1 MNEKRPEFRDALAA
15 LTAATWDETQDGP
28 VEHPDAGQWLAYHR
42 GELPAEQ
49 DEAFQEHLAGCR
61 ECADLL
67 LAVGAFAAEPAAET
81 ETPSFDE
88 LSAAAAWRLL
98 APRLDDE
105 EAAREAAQGT
115 AAMLAAAPAA
125 SSSAATL
132 PRWSWALAAVL
143 LAAVVGLGAWN
154 LDQHRRLSELA
165 RPQPNARFVYLAPR
179 ERAEPTPA
187 TAVAGV
193 PLALILYPEAP
204 RAGGLYRVRITDV
217 SGPRE
222 RPRETLDGLVPDE
235 DLAVTL
241 LLPAGLPPGRFR
253 IDLSPLD
260 GGPPGELAGEPQS
273 YELAVARQGG
283 AGAPETPG

>member
-1 MNEKRPEFRDALAA
+1 MNEKRPDFRDALAT
-15 LTAATWDETQDGP
+15 LTAETRARAPGRAE
-28 VEHPDAGQWLAYHR
+28 EHPDAGQWLAYHR

-49 DEAFQEHLAGCR
+49 DEAFQEHLVGCR

-67 LAVGAFAAEPAAET
+67 LAVGAFAAEPAPDTDA
-81 ETPSFDE
+81 FDE
-88 LSAAAAWRLL
+88 LSTAASWRLL

-105 EAAREAAQGT
+105 EAAREAARGT
-115 AAMLAAAPAA
+115 AAVLAAAPAA
-125 SSSAATL
+125 SPSGTAL
-132 PRWSWALAAVL
+132 PRWSWALAASL

-154 LDQHRRLSELA
+154 LEQHRRLSELA

-204 RAGGLYRVRITDV
+204 HAGALYRVTIVDV

-253 IDLSPLD
+253 IDLSPMG
-260 GGPPGELAGEPQS
+260 GGPQGELAEDIQS
-273 YELAVARQGG
+273 YDLEVAGAGG